1 LGTVEKSGQFPDL
14 GPNRVEEL
22 EMKMR
27 RWVVI
32 LMLAGGLA
40 SAGSRTGEAQCC
52 LDGLFA
58 GCSSCFRKAPPAYAV
73 APVVAPIPA
82 APPPVVV
89 PVQQVS
95 YVPETTYRTQY
106 KTVPV
111 TTYKPSSEIDPCTGC
126 PRECMQQVT
135 DYVQQAV
142 NVPVTQY
149 RAVYST
155 KYVQMQQS
163 APAYGVPAAPVAA
176 PAYPGYVP
184 PPITPIAPGVPAAS
198 PFTAP
203 VQTAPQAW
211 GAAGSD
217 IPQQLVPGQ
226 TSIAAPTLPQGFV
239 PQGMPP
245 QGGFQSPAVSQP
257 GLPPATFQQQQI
269 VPQAGTYAAP
279 PVQAPLQPTAPP
291 ALTPAPSLKPI
302 PDMPRA
308 VPGQAV
314 MPQPGPAP
322 GSAVISPAP
331 SLRPIAPLQ
340 PTTPQALAPTTG
352 SGMAPGATV
361 VPSLPGVSGGVGSG
375 TNGPIGMP
383 VVPGAGPNGSTGAFP
398 RLLEPTSHTTS
409 WYPASL
415 RPAVSPTAALP
426 GRLQ

>member
-1 LGTVEKSGQFPDL
+1 
-14 GPNRVEEL
+14 
-22 EMKMR
+22 MKMR
-27 RWVVI
+27 RWIVV
-32 LMLAGGLA
+32 LLLAGGLV

-82 APPPVVV
+82 PPPPVVV

-163 APAYGVPAAPVAA
+163 APSYGVPAAPVAA

-211 GAAGSD
+211 GAAGAD

-226 TSIAAPTLPQGFV
+226 SSIAAPTLPQGFV

-245 QGGFQSPAVSQP
+245 QGGFQSPAVGQP
-257 GLPPATFQQQQI
+257 GLPPAFQQQQI

-279 PVQAPLQPTAPP
+279 APVQAPLQLTAPP
-291 ALTPAPSLKPI
+291 ALTPAPSLRPI
-302 PDMPRA
+302 PDMPRS
-308 VPGQAV
+308 VPGQAIS
-314 MPQPGPAP
+314 PQMGAGTAP
-322 GSAVISPAP
+322 TGISPAP
-331 SLRPIAPLQ
+331 ALRPIGPLPSTTAPA
-340 PTTPQALAPTTG
+340 QAPAIG
-352 SGMAPGATV
+352 SGTAPGASA
-361 VPSLPGVSGGVGSG
+361 VPAVPGTIPGTAAGTGSG

-383 VVPGAGPNGSTGAFP
+383 VVPGAGPTGATGAFP

-409 WYPASL
+409 WHPASL
-415 RPAVSPTAALP
+415 RQTGSPTAALP